1 MSKPNT
7 NERMLQEMITTF
19 IPATEQE
26 INDNDTT
33 LLTTDE
39 LAQRMEPLMHVDKGD
54 LSRAL
59 FDAGSASSTRA
70 THGNGCSSLGNQE
83 ESCIFAQ
90 T

>member
-19 IPATEQE
+19 IPATEKE

-39 LAQRMEPLMHVDKGD
+39 LAQRMAPLMHVDKGE

-59 FDAGSASSTRA
+59 FDAGFRFIYDGDTWKWMLKYR
-70 THGNGCSSLGNQE
+70 
-83 ESCIFAQ
+83 
-90 T
+90 